1 MPPIEGA
8 EFCDAHLPLPASEEP
23 IELSFTHR
31 LLRRGAAAL
40 LLALFL
46 LQFYVTMKVLFGD

>member
-1 MPPIEGA
+1 MVPIEGA

-23 IELSFTHR
+23 IELSFTYR

-40 LLALFL
+40 LLTLFL
-46 LQFYVTMKVLFGD
+46 LQCYVTMKLLFGD

>member
-8 EFCDAHLPLPASEEP
+8 EFCEAHLPLPASEEP
-23 IELSFTHR
+23 IELPFAYR

-40 LLALFL
+40 LLTLFL
-46 LQFYVTMKVLFGD
+46 LQFYLVMKFLFRG